1 MAQEDMPNWGQAGRM
16 EESGSHSSFCL
27 AREVTIVKS
36 SNTPVFRK
44 PVLLAVAAV
53 LMLSSSRSFA
63 QPALQLPQ
71 QTYPSQTYYQA
82 LEVYRSGELSLAIK
96 GFEDALSRGRR
107 DTQGRWIDAIPV
119 HAMLAECHYEAG
131 NLRMAHQHL
140 DQALQIASRFPN
152 WIMSLQW
159 PPGQD
164 PGMRQAI
171 NRAPWWTGPA
181 FGVAYAPRKIPLN
194 MTSTNIGAGPDGQV
208 GVSTVSTAQSIDAVE
223 ILRGLGMVY
232 YRRHVILGPLAVSE
246 PLLER
251 SIKSLGQAPPNAG
264 PLGIG
269 TVSSVQALATMANG
283 GGPRAA
289 SSGSAS
295 ATVTGNYVHPL
306 TPVLLCGAA
315 RVIAASDKP
324 EAAYPLALQAAA
336 AASMLEQP
344 EWAAEAFEIAV
355 GVKPHAQ
362 AGEVYQSSAAAMQVL
377 ARDSRLAAARIGIV
391 AAEAAMDAGR
401 PNEAEQAFQAAGGLL
416 DRRDVELPRRSAYFQ
431 YVNARRSAALGD
443 LPASDLAIKQL
454 VGFTSRRTGLESTPR
469 LYQLRLIESAARAA
483 KLGGK
488 TSEALMEEYLREPRQ
503 GVWLNDPVDALG
515 FIASDHSGT
524 MSAWIRAAASRNS
537 GEDVLVRGDVQ
548 ALRQFT
554 SQLPLAGRVL
564 QARWLATATDAA
576 ISPEGIAFR
585 KNPPPALARLRQ
597 LTLQPVPDDPAQA
610 RVQAD
615 AAEVA
620 AYTVALQR
628 LELPVAFPRPL
639 TAKSDYER
647 LADDE
652 AVLAFIPA
660 GNNVL
665 GVLATNK
672 KATVWPING
681 YRTLPAQ
688 IGRLMQEM
696 GVGRKRGSTAQLP
709 ADDTAWRT
717 AAVQIRERLIPKMD
731 VLKDVQRLAI
741 VPTAALW
748 YVPFE
753 ILPVGDTDS
762 ALLGDEKQIL
772 YAPTPGLA
780 VYSTPAEKR
789 PDTVGILTQLFFAP
803 RDGERNDEL
812 SEAILGAVENP
823 VMLPGAASVPG
834 RWLGSQC
841 RHILVAAAL
850 TPSPTSA
857 PFAWS
862 PLGYDAG
869 MPGGLLEDWMRLPMS
884 PPESLALPGLRT
896 GAPQAQSNSGDELFF
911 ASMAMHGAGVSQLI
925 LSRWPVGGESTAGL
939 LKEYV
944 QELPFSGVEDAWRR
958 AIAVLRETELDP
970 EREPLLSADDA
981 KRKSLTGNPPLFWAG
996 YMLFDGL
1003 SKTP

>member
-1 MAQEDMPNWGQAGRM
+1 MNP
-16 EESGSHSSFCL
+16 SSSPVL
-27 AREVTIVKS
+27 RKS
-36 SNTPVFRK
+36 
-44 PVLLAVAAV
+44 VLLALAWL
-53 LMLSSSRSFA
+53 LMASTPSFA
-63 QPALQLPQ
+63 QPALQIPQ

-82 LEVYRSGELSLAIK
+82 LEVYRTGELSLAIK
-96 GFEDALSRGRR
+96 GFEDALSRSRR

-131 NLRMAHQHL
+131 NLRLAHQHL

-164 PGMRQAI
+164 PGMRQSV

-208 GVSTVSTAQSIDAVE
+208 GVSTVSTAQSIDAIE

-232 YRRHVILGPLAVSE
+232 YRRQVILGPLAINE

-251 SIKSLGQAPPNAG
+251 SIKSLGKAPGSAG

-269 TVSSVQALATMANG
+269 TVSSVNALAGLANG
-283 GGPRAA
+283 GGPREA
-289 SSGSAS
+289 AS
-295 ATVTGNYVHPL
+295 ATASSTINGNYVHPL

-315 RVIAASDKP
+315 RVLATSDKP
-324 EAAYPLALQAAA
+324 ETAYPLALQAAA
-336 AASMLEQP
+336 AAAMLEQP
-344 EWAAEAFEIAV
+344 EWSAEAFEIAV
-355 GVKPHAQ
+355 GVKPDRV
-362 AGEVYQSSAAAMQVL
+362 AGEVYQASSAAMQVFS
-377 ARDSRLAAARIGIV
+377 RDSRLATARIGIV

-401 PNEAEQAFQAAGGLL
+401 PNEAEQAFQLAGGLL
-416 DRRDVELPRRSAYFQ
+416 DRRDIELPRRSAYFQ
-431 YVNARRSAALGD
+431 YVNARRSAARGD

-454 VGFTSRRTGLESTPR
+454 VSFTSRRTGLESTPR

-488 TSEALMEEYLREPRQ
+488 TSEALLEEYLRSPRQ
-503 GVWLNDPVDALG
+503 AIWMNDPVDALG
-515 FIASDHSGT
+515 FIAADHSAT
-524 MSAWIRAAASRNS
+524 MAGWIRAAATRNS
-537 GEDVLVRGDVQ
+537 GVDVLVRGDVQ
-548 ALRQFT
+548 ALRQFS

-564 QARWLATATDAA
+564 QARWLASAPDAA
-576 ISPEGIAFR
+576 LSPDAIALR
-585 KNPPPALARLRQ
+585 KNPPAALMRLRQ
-597 LTLQPVPDDPAQA
+597 MTQQPVPDDPAEA

-615 AAEVA
+615 ATEMA

-628 LELPVAFPRPL
+628 VDLPVAFPRPL
-639 TAKSDYER
+639 TAKSDFER

-660 GNNVL
+660 GNNML

-672 KATVWPING
+672 KTTVWPVNG

-688 IGRLMQEM
+688 IGRLMQEI
-696 GVGRKRGSTAQLP
+696 GVGRKRASAAQLP
-709 ADDTAWRT
+709 ADDAAWRA
-717 AAVQIRERLIPKMD
+717 AAVQIRDRVIPKMD
-731 VLKDVQRLAI
+731 ALKDVKRLAI
-741 VPTAALW
+741 VPTAGLW
-748 YVPFE
+748 YLPFE
-753 ILPVGDTDS
+753 ILPVGDADS
-762 ALLGDEKQIL
+762 PLLGDQQKIL

-780 VYSTPAEKR
+780 LYSTPASDR
-789 PDTVGILTQLFFAP
+789 PATVGILTQLFFAP
-803 RDGERNDEL
+803 RDGERNEEL
-812 SEAILGAVENP
+812 SEAIRTAVENP
-823 VMLPGAASVPG
+823 VVLPGAASVPG
-834 RWLGSQC
+834 RWVGSKC
-841 RHILVAAAL
+841 RHIVVAAAL
-850 TPSPTSA
+850 TPSPNSA

-869 MPGGLLEDWMRLPMS
+869 MPGGLLDDWMRLPMS
-884 PPESLALPGLRT
+884 PPQSLVLPGLRT
-896 GAPQAQSNSGDELFF
+896 GAPQAQSNNGDEIFF
-911 ASMAMHGAGVSQLI
+911 AAMALHGSGVSQLI
-925 LSRWPVGGESTAGL
+925 LARWPVGGESTAGL

-944 QELPFSGVEDAWRR
+944 QELPFSGVEDSWRR
-958 AIAVLRETELDP
+958 ALAVLRETELDP
-970 EREPLLSADDA
+970 AAEPLLSDEDA
-981 KRKSLTGNPPLFWAG
+981 KRQALTGNPPLFWAG